1 MLVVG
6 ERDQKE
12 GGQWPGRDG
21 AKSVAAHLGAEWD
34 ESVQWTLPPEGIKDV
49 RAWLEAKAAAGLN
62 LVDAELLTVLTA
74 AAREAKAKRERSPS
88 DAELIVR
95 LAEERFRLGRT
106 DRGDLFAVRVDGPNV
121 AVMLRG
127 SAEALRASLATE
139 FRAAH
144 GRTAS
149 ASTLTDAMV
158 TLQGA
163 AQNADPEPV
172 ALRVAEHDG
181 GIVLDLGGADGRAVV
196 RSGRPVIRNRPTAR
210 ATALRNPRRMD
221 LGRAIPGGRAIR
233 AVRCANCRVLRLA
246 TIPMWR

>member
-1 MLVVG
+1 M
-6 ERDQKE
+6 
-12 GGQWPGRDG
+12 
-21 AKSVAAHLGAEWD
+21 
-34 ESVQWTLPPEGIKDV
+34 

-74 AAREAKAKRERSPS
+74 AAREAKAQRERSPS

-149 ASTLTDAMV
+149 AS
-158 TLQGA
+158 
-163 AQNADPEPV
+163 
-172 ALRVAEHDG
+172 
-181 GIVLDLGGADGRAVV
+181 
-196 RSGRPVIRNRPTAR
+196 S
-210 ATALRNPRRMD
+210 
-221 LGRAIPGGRAIR
+221 
-233 AVRCANCRVLRLA
+233 
-246 TIPMWR
+246 